1 MSNYQKIYETSAVNT
16 GGRSGVSYIENSS
29 FQVTISSPKE
39 MGGDGNGTNPEQ
51 LFALGY
57 SACFNSALEVVLGL
71 EGIKAKSMI
80 TQRTQLLKADGPD
93 FKLGVEI
100 EVSVD
105 GKSADEA
112 KELGE
117 KAHEVCPYSKAT
129 RGNIDVTIIGV
140 DYDATKEA
148 R

>member
-1 MSNYQKIYETSAVNT
+1 T
-16 GGRSGVSYIENSS
+16 
-29 FQVTISSPKE
+29 
-39 MGGDGNGTNPEQ
+39 Q
-51 LFALGY
+51 LF
-57 SACFNSALEVVLGL
+57 
-71 EGIKAKSMI
+71 
-80 TQRTQLLKADGPD
+80 KADGPD

-140 DYDATKEA
+140 DYDASKEA